1 MDNYRIILAN
11 DARFLR
17 TTLRR
22 LLNKTP
28 NMEVVAEINSLDE
41 LPKALKETQANWVI
55 LSLPE
60 ENGLPSFIL
69 DEMQRYPHL
78 RVLAVSGDGSHMRLE
93 WVERWDRETGHFS
106 VEDFKELFSITEPHN
121 SASQAPLST

>member
-1 MDNYRIILAN
+1 MELHRIILAH

-28 NMEVVAEINSLDE
+28 NLEVVAEINSLDE
-41 LPKALKETQANWVI
+41 LPDALKDTHANWVI

-60 ENGLPSFIL
+60 EDGLPTSIL
-69 DEMQRYPHL
+69 DEMQRYPQL
-78 RVLAVSGDGSHMRLE
+78 RVLAVSGDGSHMRVE
-93 WVERWDRETGHFS
+93 WVERRDRETSHFS
-106 VEDFKELFSITEPHN
+106 VDDFKELFSVAGSN
-121 SASQAPLST
+121 SDASHAPLTS